1 MPKPTHID
9 LIKPS
14 GQVVTINLSI
24 DHDATV
30 GLLESVGCEITYVAT
45 WDTYLSE
52 GPGGNRFVVTTS
64 KR

>member
-1 MPKPTHID
+1 MFKPTHID
-9 LIKPS
+9 VIQPD
-14 GQVVTINLSI
+14 GHVYGINPAT

-45 WDTYLSE
+45 WDTYLE
-52 GPGGNRFVVTTS
+52 EAGGNRFVVTTS